1 MGTTLTGTKIKD
13 TYKSLIKVTNNTEA
27 GSTGKQLSDG
37 DGNDLGIFVDTDG
50 VVGVGAAANCA
61 IDASSKTDAIQV
73 PNGTT
78 AQRPTGGNG
87 MIRYNSTLAKMEY
100 YDGAWKEFAEGD
112 IESIVAGSGLTGS
125 SLDSGDATVNVG
137 AGDGITVNADD
148 IEVDVD
154 DTTLEVDA
162 TNGLQIKGLGVD
174 TAQIAAN
181 AITGAKIAADAIT
194 GAKIADDAIDS
205 EHINNGSI
213 DLAHLAANCVN
224 GDKIVDDAIDSEHYV
239 DGSIDTAHI
248 ADNQITHDKLENRY
262 TALSALGTGSSF
274 TVNFTNAATFTATA
288 NANATFTFSNA
299 KQGQVIDIIVSGN
312 YTITFSET
320 GSTFNKVGGVD
331 YDGSS
336 NNLIQV
342 VCTDDTSG
350 SKIYHYA
357 VGTYTSDSTPS

>member
-112 IESIVAGSGLTGS
+112 IESIVAGNGLTGS

-148 IEVDVD
+148 IEIDVD

-174 TAQIAAN
+174 TAQIAA
-181 AITGAKIAADAIT
+181 DAIT
-194 GAKIADDAIDS
+194 GAKIA
-205 EHINNGSI
+205 
-213 DLAHLAANCVN
+213 
-224 GDKIVDDAIDSEHYV
+224 DDAIDSEHYV

-288 NANATFTFSNA
+288 HANATFTFSNA
-299 KQGQVIDIIVSGN
+299 KQGQVIDLIVSGN

>member
-1 MGTTLTGTKIKD
+1 
-13 TYKSLIKVTNNTEA
+13 
-27 GSTGKQLSDG
+27 
-37 DGNDLGIFVDTDG
+37 
-50 VVGVGAAANCA
+50 
-61 IDASSKTDAIQV
+61 
-73 PNGTT
+73 
-78 AQRPTGGNG
+78 
-87 MIRYNSTLAKMEY
+87 MEY

-162 TNGLQIKGLGVD
+162 TNGLQIKDNGVD
-174 TAQIAAN
+174 HDQ
-181 AITGAKIAADAIT
+181 
-194 GAKIADDAIDS
+194 
-205 EHINNGSI
+205 
-213 DLAHLAANCVN
+213 LA
-224 GDKIVDDAIDSEHYV
+224 
-239 DGSIDTAHI
+239 
-248 ADNQITHDKLENRY
+248 NRY

-274 TVNFTNAATFTATA
+274 TVNFSNAATFTATA